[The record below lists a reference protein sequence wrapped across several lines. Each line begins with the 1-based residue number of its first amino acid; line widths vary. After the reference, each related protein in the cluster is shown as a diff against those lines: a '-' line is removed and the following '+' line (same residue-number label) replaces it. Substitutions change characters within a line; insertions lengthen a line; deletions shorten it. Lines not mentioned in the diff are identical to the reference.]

1 MEDLFFTVVGMSLTG
16 SAVILFVLLAR
27 LALRRA
33 PKISSYALWAV
44 VLLRLLC
51 PFALDSAFS
60 LLPSAQMVA
69 AAGRGGGTDQVIW
82 VQTGIPAVD
91 RPVND
96 FLADHPYQQG
106 PPAWR
111 RGLPPLLTSRAPC
124 PTGAPS
130 PPPSGWP
137 GPPPCWDTACFPC

>member
-82 VQTGIPAVD
+82 VQAGE
-91 RPVND
+91 R
-96 FLADHPYQQG
+96 FSGG
-106 PPAWR
+106 PPLPAGTAR
-111 RGLPPLLTSRAPC
+111 RGGRLAGGGAC
-124 PTGAPS
+124 PR
-130 PPPSGWP
+130 
-137 GPPPCWDTACFPC
+137 C